1 MLRMQANRIVNVR
14 GQVICNRSVLFSS
27 LSAHFIELVL
37 HGIKR
42 VFENPVPLRVHQQTL
57 GRHLHRG
64 EHREGRDRGGAEGG
78 RALATSPRSPALYGG
93 IERMISSAGVV
104 SMESDSALCSWSR
117 LVSAAQS
124 FTQLRLP
131 DHTTYIVQLHYI
143 TLYLQQPASQR

>member
-1 MLRMQANRIVNVR
+1 M
-14 GQVICNRSVLFSS
+14 S

-37 HGIKR
+37 HGIES

-64 EHREGRDRGGAEGG
+64 EHDEGRGAEGG

-93 IERMISSAGVV
+93 IERMICSAGVV

-124 FTQLRLP
+124 FTQLQLP

-143 TLYLQQPASQR
+143 TWYLQQPASASQIRK

>member
-1 MLRMQANRIVNVR
+1 MEP
-14 GQVICNRSVLFSS
+14 FSFMS
-27 LSAHFIELVL
+27 LSAHFIKLVL
-37 HGIKR
+37 HGIES

-64 EHREGRDRGGAEGG
+64 EHGEGRGRDWGGAEGG

-104 SMESDSALCSWSR
+104 SMESDSALCSWCR

-124 FTQLRLP
+124 FTSSGFLITQLTL
-131 DHTTYIVQLHYI
+131 YSYI
-143 TLYLQQPASQR
+143 TLHCICSSQSVSASQIRK

>member
-1 MLRMQANRIVNVR
+1 MASNVFLKTQFHCGSTSRPLAATSIV
-14 GQVICNRSVLFSS
+14 
-27 LSAHFIELVL
+27 
-37 HGIKR
+37 
-42 VFENPVPLRVHQQTL
+42 ENMA
-57 GRHLHRG
+57 RG
-64 EHREGRDRGGAEGG
+64 EGGTGAEGG

-124 FTQLRLP
+124 FTQLQLP

-143 TLYLQQPASQR
+143 TLYLQQPVSASQIRK